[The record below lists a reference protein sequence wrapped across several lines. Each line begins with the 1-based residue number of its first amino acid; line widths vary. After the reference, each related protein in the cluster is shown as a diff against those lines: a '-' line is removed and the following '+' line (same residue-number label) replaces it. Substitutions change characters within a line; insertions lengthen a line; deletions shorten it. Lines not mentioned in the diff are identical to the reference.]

1 MKERRLNAGPWRR
14 LRLLLPMMIL
24 GVLLAGTGWPSR
36 AGAQDFAAAGQH
48 FSSAQELFAQGK
60 FAAAAA
66 EYQAAYNITR
76 DPALLLNIGESWQ
89 RASEGKKAVAA
100 YRAFVA
106 ESPQAPERAEIDERI
121 KAIEAALAPAEVA
134 PTAGNGSAAAG
145 ATQTGSAPGS
155 GAAASGG
162 GGNAGSGVGNTP
174 GTDKP
179 AATADKPSATADKPA
194 APADKPAAPADKP
207 AATTDKPVATADKPA
222 AQPGATA
229 EPAVPTDKPVIT
241 PPEEKPR
248 RLKTAAWVSIASA
261 VALATGGAIVGLGAQ
276 NRADELRRRTTQVV
290 SGQPPVYDDNQ
301 REAYTALQSEGR
313 AYNAASIALLSVAGV
328 AAVTGGV
335 LLVVDHIRKPKEQAS
350 AAGRWSLAPILLPSQ
365 AGVAASGSF

>member
-1 MKERRLNAGPWRR
+1 
-14 LRLLLPMMIL
+14 MMIL
-24 GVLLAGTGWPSR
+24 GVLLAGTGWPSQ

-66 EYQAAYNITR
+66 EFQAAYDITR

-89 RASEGKKAVAA
+89 RASEGKKAVTA

-106 ESPQAPERAEIDERI
+106 ASPQAPERAEIDERI
-121 KAIEAALAPAEVA
+121 KSIEAALAPAEGA
-134 PTAGNGSAAAG
+134 PTAANGSTATG
-145 ATQTGSAPGS
+145 ATQPGPTSGSAP
-155 GAAASGG
+155 SGG
-162 GGNAGSGVGNTP
+162 GVNAGTGVGNTP
-174 GTDKP
+174 VTDKPSVTADKPAATADKPAATADKP
-179 AATADKPSATADKPA
+179 AATADKPS
-194 APADKPAAPADKP
+194 
-207 AATTDKPVATADKPA
+207 ATADKPA

-290 SGQPPVYDDNQ
+290 SGQPPIYDDNQ

-335 LLVVDHIRKPKEQAS
+335 LLVVDLVRKPKEQAS
-350 AAGRWSLAPILLPSQ
+350 AAGRWSLVPILLPSQ
-365 AGVAASGSF
+365 AGVAASGNF

>member
-1 MKERRLNAGPWRR
+1 MKERRLNASPWRR

-66 EYQAAYNITR
+66 EFQAAYDITR

-106 ESPQAPERAEIDERI
+106 ASPQAPERAEIDERI
-121 KAIEAALAPAEVA
+121 KAIEAALAPAEAA
-134 PTAGNGSAAAG
+134 PTAANGSTATG
-145 ATQTGSAPGS
+145 ATQPGPTSGSAP
-155 GAAASGG
+155 SGG
-162 GGNAGSGVGNTP
+162 GVNAGTGVGNTP
-174 GTDKP
+174 VTDKP
-179 AATADKPSATADKPA
+179 AATADKPSVTADKPVVTADKPA
-194 APADKPAAPADKP
+194 ATADKPSVTVDKP
-207 AATTDKPVATADKPA
+207 STTADKPA
-222 AQPGATA
+222 AQPGAAA

-290 SGQPPVYDDNQ
+290 SGQPPIYDDNQ

-335 LLVVDHIRKPKEQAS
+335 LLVVDLVRKPKEQAS
-350 AAGRWSLAPILLPSQ
+350 AASRWSLAPILLPSQ
-365 AGVAASGSF
+365 AGVAASGNF

>member
-1 MKERRLNAGPWRR
+1 MKERRLNASPWRR

-100 YRAFVA
+100 YRAFVT

-121 KAIEAALAPAEVA
+121 KAIEAALAPAEAA
-134 PTAGNGSAAAG
+134 PTTANGSPATGATQPSPTSGSGSAATGGG
-145 ATQTGSAPGS
+145 ATS
-155 GAAASGG
+155 GT
-162 GGNAGSGVGNTP
+162 GVGNTP
-174 GTDKP
+174 VTDKPAATADKPSVTADKPSATADKP
-179 AATADKPSATADKPA
+179 AATADKPSATADKP
-194 APADKPAAPADKP
+194 
-207 AATTDKPVATADKPA
+207 V
-222 AQPGATA
+222 AQPGAAA
-229 EPAVPTDKPVIT
+229 EPPVPTDKPVIT

-290 SGQPPVYDDNQ
+290 SGQPPIYDDNQ

-335 LLVVDHIRKPKEQAS
+335 LLVVDQVRKPKEQAS

>member
-1 MKERRLNAGPWRR
+1 MKERRLNASPWRR

-36 AGAQDFAAAGQH
+36 ATAQDFAAAGQH

-121 KAIEAALAPAEVA
+121 KSIEAALAPAEAA
-134 PTAGNGSAAAG
+134 PTAANGSTGTG
-145 ATQTGSAPGS
+145 ATQPGPTSGS
-155 GAAASGG
+155 GAAATGG
-162 GGNAGSGVGNTP
+162 GANAGPGVGNTP
-174 GTDKP
+174 ITDKP
-179 AATADKPSATADKPA
+179 SASADKPSTPADKPSAPADKPSVTADKPA
-194 APADKPAAPADKP
+194 AA
-207 AATTDKPVATADKPA
+207 ADKPA

-290 SGQPPVYDDNQ
+290 SGQPPIYDDNQ

-335 LLVVDHIRKPKEQAS
+335 LLVVDLVRKPKEQAS

>member
-1 MKERRLNAGPWRR
+1 
-14 LRLLLPMMIL
+14 MMIL

-106 ESPQAPERAEIDERI
+106 ESPQAPERAEIDE
-121 KAIEAALAPAEVA
+121 AIEAALAPAEGA
-134 PTAGNGSAAAG
+134 PTAANGSTATG
-145 ATQTGSAPGS
+145 ATQPGPTSGSAP
-155 GAAASGG
+155 SGG
-162 GGNAGSGVGNTP
+162 GVNAGTGVGNTP
-174 GTDKP
+174 VTDKPSVTADKP
-179 AATADKPSATADKPA
+179 AATADKPAATADKPA
-194 APADKPAAPADKP
+194 ATADKPAVTADKP
-207 AATTDKPVATADKPA
+207 AATADKPA

-290 SGQPPVYDDNQ
+290 SGQPPIYDDNQ

-335 LLVVDHIRKPKEQAS
+335 LLVVDLVRKPKEQAS
-350 AAGRWSLAPILLPSQ
+350 AAGRWSLVPILLPSQ
-365 AGVAASGSF
+365 AGVAASGNF

>member
-1 MKERRLNAGPWRR
+1 MW
-14 LRLLLPMMIL
+14 
-24 GVLLAGTGWPSR
+24 TGSADRTIRIWDP
-36 AGAQDFAAAGQH
+36 
-48 FSSAQELFAQGK
+48 AQEACLHVLRGHTAAVLAMAPARSQAQQTVNALCSTDAPWCEL
-60 FAAAAA
+60 AAK
-66 EYQAAYNITR
+66 EFQAAYDITR

-121 KAIEAALAPAEVA
+121 KSIEAALAPAEAA
-134 PTAGNGSAAAG
+134 PTAANGSTGTG
-145 ATQTGSAPGS
+145 ATQPGPTSGS
-155 GAAASGG
+155 GAAATGG
-162 GGNAGSGVGNTP
+162 GANAGPGVGNTP
-174 GTDKP
+174 ITDKP
-179 AATADKPSATADKPA
+179 SASADKPSATADKPSVT
-194 APADKPAAPADKP
+194 ADKPAAA
-207 AATTDKPVATADKPA
+207 ADKPA
-222 AQPGATA
+222 AQPGATV

-290 SGQPPVYDDNQ
+290 SGQPPIYDDNQ

-335 LLVVDHIRKPKEQAS
+335 LLVVDLVRKPKEQAS

>member
-1 MKERRLNAGPWRR
+1 MKERRLNASPWRR

-66 EYQAAYNITR
+66 EFQAAYDITR

-106 ESPQAPERAEIDERI
+106 ASPQAPERAEIDERI
-121 KAIEAALAPAEVA
+121 KAIEAALAPAEAA
-134 PTAGNGSAAAG
+134 PTAANGSTATG
-145 ATQTGSAPGS
+145 ATQPGPTSGSAP
-155 GAAASGG
+155 SGG
-162 GGNAGSGVGNTP
+162 GVNAGTGVGNTP
-174 GTDKP
+174 VTDKP
-179 AATADKPSATADKPA
+179 AATADKPSVTVDKPS
-194 APADKPAAPADKP
+194 
-207 AATTDKPVATADKPA
+207 TTADKPA
-222 AQPGATA
+222 AQPGAAA

-290 SGQPPVYDDNQ
+290 SGQPPIYDDNQ

-335 LLVVDHIRKPKEQAS
+335 LLVVDLVRKPKEQAS

-365 AGVAASGSF
+365 AGVAASGNF

>member
-1 MKERRLNAGPWRR
+1 MKERRLNASPWRR

-121 KAIEAALAPAEVA
+121 KSIEAVLAPPEAA
-134 PTAGNGSAAAG
+134 PTAASGSTGTGATQPGPTSGSGSAAN
-145 ATQTGSAPGS
+145 
-155 GAAASGG
+155 GG
-162 GGNAGSGVGNTP
+162 GVNAGPGVGNTP

-179 AATADKPSATADKPA
+179 AATADKPAATTDKPSTTADKPSATADKPA
-194 APADKPAAPADKP
+194 
-207 AATTDKPVATADKPA
+207 ATADKPA

-229 EPAVPTDKPVIT
+229 EPVVPTDKPVIT

-290 SGQPPVYDDNQ
+290 SGQPPIYDDNQ

-335 LLVVDHIRKPKEQAS
+335 LLVVDLVRKPKEQAS
-350 AAGRWSLAPILLPSQ
+350 AAGRWSLVPILLPSQ